1 MLLRLLFLFCL
12 FAVSAC
18 SNGDPEAEV
27 ICLLE
32 TCGGDDDDGDD
43 DDGDGGDNEDDD
55 EPSTITISATDDSIG
70 QLIGNIDDANYNP
83 AFQIFT
89 ISAPGLD
96 AQLNRFFTADYNGI
110 LAMRDPTET
119 HNAYLGQ
126 GIGTRVVVYSGGLAG
141 NVQRLAAFGRTSAA
155 ELPLTGSAEF
165 NGDYVGFTPTR
176 RVNGRASLDVDFAA
190 ATISGSITNRVLR
203 LKPDNTLDAVNPLS
217 TLDLGSATISNA
229 GRFSGATTGGEI
241 VNGQIVWNPATGSF
255 AGLIG
260 GATCNEAVGTVS
272 VDHTDTT
279 GGSFQETGGFLAT
292 R

>member
-12 FAVSAC
+12 CAVSAC

-32 TCGGDDDDGDD
+32 TCSGDDDGDD
-43 DDGDGGDNEDDD
+43 VGNDRIEDE
-55 EPSTITISATDDSIG
+55 EPNTITISATDVSIG

-96 AQLNRFFTADYNGI
+96 AQLNRLFTADYNGI

-126 GIGTRVVVYSGGLAG
+126 GTGTRVVVYSGGLAG
-141 NVQRLAAFGRTSAA
+141 NVQRLAAFGRRSAA

-260 GATCNEAVGTVS
+260 GATGNEAVGTVS
-272 VDHTDTT
+272 VDHIDTT